1 MTGSITTIILIL
13 ISAILAVLGLVG
25 PLWIR
30 GMLLPSILSIDA
42 IIILIYAITQLYYKP
57 NVSLIVGGQIVGK
70 PTPVPS
76 HEGLIYLGVTTDLK
90 KDVLLEEIRVEYDE
104 SYLHLSIKEDLA
116 TEAMWVVSEAERTK
130 ISVREKLKKDENGEI
145 PDREY
150 GAVFR
155 DTTLNHEHSE
165 ALLISSL
172 PRVKA
177 DFIHVYGLEYKSK
190 NEEFSFLVKVTSK
203 IEEYEIGP
211 PWNMFNV
218 GSLQHSELLTFKI
231 DDEPETDS
239 SKRLLRYGFPIAP
252 GKTMSIRNISQK
264 REFIS

>member
-1 MTGSITTIILIL
+1 MTGSLTAIILIL
-13 ISAILAVLGLVG
+13 LSAFSAVLGLVG

-30 GMLLPSILSIDA
+30 GMLLSSILSIDA
-42 IIILIYAITQLYYKP
+42 IIILIYVITQLYYKP
-57 NVSLIVGGQIVGK
+57 NISLIVGGQIIGK

-76 HEGLIYLGVTTDLK
+76 HEGLIYLGITSDLE

-116 TEAMWVVSEAERTK
+116 TEAMWAVSETEGNK
-130 ISVREKLKKDENGEI
+130 LIVRQKLKQDEFGEI
-145 PDREY
+145 PDKEY
-150 GAVFR
+150 GTVIR
-155 DTTLNHEHSE
+155 DTTLNHEHPE
-165 ALLISSL
+165 ALVISSL

-211 PWNMFNV
+211 PWNMFSV
-218 GSLQHSELLTFKI
+218 GSYQHSELLNFKI
-231 DDEPETDS
+231 DDEPEIDS
-239 SKRLLRYGFPIAP
+239 TKRLIRYGFPIAP
-252 GKTMSIRNISQK
+252 GKTLSIRNISQK
-264 REFIS
+264 REYLG

>member
-1 MTGSITTIILIL
+1 MTIILIL
-13 ISAILAVLGLVG
+13 VSALLALLGLVG

-42 IIILIYAITQLYYKP
+42 VIILIYAITQLYYKP
-57 NVSLIVGGQIVGK
+57 NISLIVGGQIVGK

-76 HEGLIYLGVTTDLK
+76 HEGLIYLGVTSDLK

-116 TEAMWVVSEAERTK
+116 TDAMYVISEGESTK
-130 ISVREKLKKDENGEI
+130 LTVREKLKKDENGEI

-150 GAVFR
+150 GTVFR
-155 DTTLNHEHSE
+155 DTTLNHEHPD

-172 PRVKA
+172 PKVKA
-177 DFIHVYGLEYKSK
+177 NFIHVYGLEYRSK
-190 NEEFSFLVKVTSK
+190 NKEFSFLVKVTSK
-203 IEEYEIGP
+203 IEEYEISP
-211 PWNMFNV
+211 PWNMFSV
-218 GSLQHSELLTFKI
+218 GSYQHSELLNFKV

-264 REFIS
+264 KEFTS